1 MAAARLTEC
10 LQVGHVYVPP
20 GPLVVPV
27 ALIRPRVVPLLVHA
41 GPVGTGTAPVIAVVA
56 AAGTAAPVAATSRL
70 RLGGGVRYV
79 HRHAFD
85 YVVFA
90 AETLGYFRVE
100 EGDETERAER
110 FRDEH
115 VGDLAVLPKVL
126 AEVVGGQFF
135 SAAAY
140 EDFARHLLDQA
151 FLKTTKT
158 QTWSGKNHSI
168 CSINYIRSMHN
179 QNLVFLKIMA

>member
-70 RLGGGVRYV
+70 
-79 HRHAFD
+79 RHAFD